1 MTENDTILTPLLD
14 EVDQVDFGDEDTTI
28 KSTATP
34 STSSSSYSSKNI
46 KKKRTKLCEDINRNV
61 VQTERRLFFNRKS
74 FKLRYLWKRKPLFYL
89 LAILIFVFLVN
100 LTLNRDISGRDNDD
114 LYIIRNLHS
123 HVPGMKGK

>member
-14 EVDQVDFGDEDTTI
+14 GDDQMDFADDRTTI
-28 KSTATP
+28 KSTTSP
-34 STSSSSYSSKNI
+34 STSSSSYSGKNN

-89 LAILIFVFLVN
+89 LAILILVFLVN
-100 LTLNRDISGRDNDD
+100 LTLNRDISGHDDDD
-114 LYIIRNLHS
+114 LYILRNLHS